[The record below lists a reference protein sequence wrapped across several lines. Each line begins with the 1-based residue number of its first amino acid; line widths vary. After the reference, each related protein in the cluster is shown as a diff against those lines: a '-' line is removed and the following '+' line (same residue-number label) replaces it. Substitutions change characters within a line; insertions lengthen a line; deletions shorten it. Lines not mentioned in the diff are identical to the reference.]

1 VASYNL
7 LAKRQGRRPLSNIR
21 SDLTLHPLDRSQFNF
36 SFEHDPYTRTL
47 RSFTASTGLTLSG
60 TSRASEDSIQEM
72 SDEPGEAAVREGNY
86 LRPEGLT
93 STSLPWLVGLSIG
106 YSGSRDPLGAWSSQ
120 ATLNANT
127 GFNLSR
133 GWRFEYSTQ
142 YDMNSRDL
150 RAQYLTVKRE
160 LHCWEAQFTRSISGD
175 IREFYFKINVKLLP
189 EVYYEQ
195 GSRGLRGF
203 GGINNLY

>member
-1 VASYNL
+1 
-7 LAKRQGRRPLSNIR
+7 
-21 SDLTLHPLDRSQFNF
+21 
-36 SFEHDPYTRTL
+36 
-47 RSFTASTGLTLSG
+47 
-60 TSRASEDSIQEM
+60 
-72 SDEPGEAAVREGNY
+72 
-86 LRPEGLT
+86 
-93 STSLPWLVGLSIG
+93 
-106 YSGSRDPLGAWSSQ
+106 
-120 ATLNANT
+120 
-127 GFNLSR
+127 
-133 GWRFEYSTQ
+133 
-142 YDMNSRDL
+142 MNSRDL